1 MGEESS
7 SSSRLLVPHES
18 HDQPNLVSSLL
29 PTFKIRET
37 LLRVLL
43 NRSGFAVPVPAAADA
58 APAAAAAAMDR
69 EEVTEFLGQV
79 PLLQRLPGSSIRR
92 IAEAVQVKHYEPGD
106 SVAREGEPVDGLY
119 IILDGQAEVSAPTN
133 SEEANRPDYVLNK
146 YDYFGYGTNS
156 SVHQVNV
163 IALSKLTCFIL
174 PSKYGHLLQP
184 KTIWNAEDT
193 SESHSFVEQIL
204 HLEPLEVDIFR
215 GFTLPGAPIFRQVFG
230 GQLIGQALAA
240 ASKTVDCLKMVHS
253 LHAIFLIA
261 GDNNMPIIYQVQRVR
276 DGSSFATRKVE
287 AKQKGLVIFT
297 LIASFQ
303 KGEVGFEHQ
312 AASMPDVPPPEQTQ
326 YRNSAAKKKFVSWPI
341 EMRFCEDSA
350 SQHKPSL
357 NYWFR
362 ARGKLSDDQALHRCV
377 VAYASDL
384 LYSGVSL
391 YPHREKGL
399 KTFTLSLDHSIWF
412 HKPVKADDWLLYVI
426 ESPSAHGGR
435 GFVTGR
441 MFNRQGEL
449 VMSLT
454 QEALI
459 RREKTRGPNP
469 RPKL

>member
-1 MGEESS
+1 
-7 SSSRLLVPHES
+7 
-18 HDQPNLVSSLL
+18 
-29 PTFKIRET
+29 
-37 LLRVLL
+37 
-43 NRSGFAVPVPAAADA
+43 
-58 APAAAAAAMDR
+58 MDR

-92 IAEAVQVKHYEPGD
+92 IAEAVEVKRYEPGNY
-106 SVAREGEPVDGLY
+106 VAREGEPVDGLC
-119 IILDGQAEVSAPTN
+119 IIVDGQAEVSAPAN
-133 SEEANRPDYVLNK
+133 AEEANNPDYVLNK
-146 YDYFGYGTNS
+146 YDYFGYGRNS

-163 IALSKLTCFIL
+163 VALSKLTCFIL
-174 PSKYGHLLQP
+174 PNQYGYLLQP

-193 SESHSFVEQIL
+193 PETHSLLEQIL
-204 HLEPLEVDIFR
+204 HLEPLEVDLFR
-215 GFTLPGAPIFRQVFG
+215 GFTLPEAPTFRQVFG
-230 GQLIGQALAA
+230 GQFIGQALLSHPLLLSAILIVTALAA

-261 GDNNMPIIYQVQRVR
+261 GDNNLPIIYQVHRER

-287 AKQKGLVIFT
+287 AKQKGQVVFT

-303 KGEVGFEHQ
+303 KEEVGFEHQ
-312 AASMPDVPPPEQTQ
+312 AASIPDLLNLEEIRERRLTDPRFPMQ
-326 YRNSAAKKKFVSWPI
+326 YRNSAAKKKFVPWPI

-350 SQHKPSL
+350 SQHKPSS

-384 LYSGVSL
+384 VFSGVSL
-391 YPHREKGL
+391 NPHRKKGL
-399 KTFTLSLDHSIWF
+399 KTYSLSLDHSIWF

-426 ESPSAHGGR
+426 DSPSAYGGR

-441 MFNRQGEL
+441 MFNQQGEL

-459 RREKTRGPNP
+459 RKEKTRGPNP

>member
-1 MGEESS
+1 
-7 SSSRLLVPHES
+7 
-18 HDQPNLVSSLL
+18 
-29 PTFKIRET
+29 
-37 LLRVLL
+37 
-43 NRSGFAVPVPAAADA
+43 
-58 APAAAAAAMDR
+58 MDR

-79 PLLQRLPGSSIRR
+79 PLLQCLPSSSIRR
-92 IAEAVQVKHYEPGD
+92 IADAVLVKRYEPGGY
-106 SVAREGEPVDGLY
+106 VAREGDPVDGLY
-119 IILDGQAEVSAPTN
+119 IILDGQAEVSAPANT
-133 SEEANRPDYVLNK
+133 EEENRPDYVLNK

-163 IALSKLTCFIL
+163 IAVSKLTCFVL
-174 PSKYGHLLQP
+174 PNQYGHLLQP
-184 KTIWNAEDT
+184 KTIWSAEET
-193 SESHSFVEQIL
+193 PENHSLLEQIL

-215 GFTLPGAPIFRQVFG
+215 GFTLPGAPTFRQVFG

-240 ASKTVDCLKMVHS
+240 ASKTVDCLKAVHS

-261 GDNNMPIIYQVQRVR
+261 GDKNLPIIYQVHRAR
-276 DGSSFATRKVE
+276 DGTSFATRKVE

-303 KGEVGFEHQ
+303 KDELGFEHQ
-312 AASMPDVPPPEQTQ
+312 AAIMPDVPPPEELLNLEEIRERRLTDPRFPMQ
-326 YRNSAAKKKFVSWPI
+326 YRNSAAKKKFVPWPI

-362 ARGKLSDDQALHRCV
+362 ARGKLSDDPALHRCV

-391 YPHREKGL
+391 NPHREKGL
-399 KTFTLSLDHSIWF
+399 KTYSLSLDHSIWF

-426 ESPSAHGGR
+426 DSPSAHGGR

-459 RREKTRGPNP
+459 RRAKTPGQPSQTP

>member
-1 MGEESS
+1 
-7 SSSRLLVPHES
+7 
-18 HDQPNLVSSLL
+18 
-29 PTFKIRET
+29 
-37 LLRVLL
+37 
-43 NRSGFAVPVPAAADA
+43 
-58 APAAAAAAMDR
+58 MDR

-79 PLLQRLPGSSIRR
+79 PLLQCLPGSSIRR
-92 IAEAVQVKHYEPGD
+92 IADAVLVKRYEPGD
-106 SVAREGEPVDGLY
+106 YVAREGEPVDGLY
-119 IILDGQAEVSAPTN
+119 IILDGQAEVSAPANT
-133 SEEANRPDYVLNK
+133 EEENRPDYVLNK

-163 IALSKLTCFIL
+163 IAVSKLTCFVL
-174 PSKYGHLLQP
+174 PNQYGHLLQP

-193 SESHSFVEQIL
+193 PENYSLLEQIL

-215 GFTLPGAPIFRQVFG
+215 GYTLPGAPTFR
-230 GQLIGQALAA
+230 QALAA
-240 ASKTVDCLKMVHS
+240 ASKTVDCLKVVHS

-261 GDNNMPIIYQVQRVR
+261 GDNDLPIIYQVQRVR
-276 DGSSFATRKVE
+276 DGTSFATRKVE
-287 AKQKGLVIFT
+287 AKQKGLVVFT
-297 LIASFQ
+297 LFASFQ
-303 KGEVGFEHQ
+303 KDELGFEHQ
-312 AASMPDVPPPEQTQ
+312 AATMPDVPPPEQLLNLEEIRERRLTDPRFPMQ
-326 YRNSAAKKKFVSWPI
+326 YRNSAAKKKFVPWPI
-341 EMRFCEDSA
+341 EMRFCEDSS

-362 ARGKLSDDQALHRCV
+362 ARGKLSDDPALHRCV

-391 YPHREKGL
+391 NPHREKGL
-399 KTFTLSLDHSIWF
+399 KTYSLSLDHSIWF

-459 RREKTRGPNP
+459 RRAKTPGQTAQTP

>member
-1 MGEESS
+1 
-7 SSSRLLVPHES
+7 
-18 HDQPNLVSSLL
+18 
-29 PTFKIRET
+29 
-37 LLRVLL
+37 
-43 NRSGFAVPVPAAADA
+43 
-58 APAAAAAAMDR
+58 MDR

-79 PLLQRLPGSSIRR
+79 PLLQCLPGSSIRR
-92 IAEAVQVKHYEPGD
+92 IADAILVKRYEPGD
-106 SVAREGEPVDGLY
+106 YVAREGEPVDGLY
-119 IILDGQAEVSAPTN
+119 IILDGQAEVSAPANT
-133 SEEANRPDYVLNK
+133 EEENRPDYVLNK

-163 IALSKLTCFIL
+163 LAVSKLTCFVL
-174 PSKYGHLLQP
+174 PNQYGHLLQP

-193 SESHSFVEQIL
+193 PENSLLERIL
-204 HLEPLEVDIFR
+204 LLEPLEVDIFR
-215 GFTLPGAPIFRQVFG
+215 GFTLPGAPTFRQVFG

-240 ASKTVDCLKMVHS
+240 ASKTVDCLKAVHS

-261 GDNNMPIIYQVQRVR
+261 GDNNLPIIYQVHRAR
-276 DGSSFATRKVE
+276 DGTSFATRKVE
-287 AKQKGLVIFT
+287 AKQKGFVIFT

-303 KGEVGFEHQ
+303 KDELGFEHQ
-312 AASMPDVPPPEQTQ
+312 AAIMPDVPPPEQLLNMEEIRERRLTDPRFPMQ
-326 YRNSAAKKKFVSWPI
+326 YRNSAAKKKFVPWPI
-341 EMRFCEDSA
+341 EMRFCGDSA

-362 ARGKLSDDQALHRCV
+362 ARGKLSDDPALHRCV

-384 LYSGVSL
+384 LFSGVSL
-391 YPHREKGL
+391 NPHRKKGL
-399 KTFTLSLDHSIWF
+399 KTYSLSLDHSMWF

-435 GFVTGR
+435 GFVTAR

-459 RREKTRGPNP
+459 RRAKTPGQTP

>member
-1 MGEESS
+1 
-7 SSSRLLVPHES
+7 
-18 HDQPNLVSSLL
+18 
-29 PTFKIRET
+29 
-37 LLRVLL
+37 
-43 NRSGFAVPVPAAADA
+43 
-58 APAAAAAAMDR
+58 MDR
-69 EEVTEFLGQV
+69 EEGKAAQSLPNLGAILANPRGGCHWCAVTEFLGQV
-79 PLLQRLPGSSIRR
+79 PLLQCLPGSSIRR
-92 IAEAVQVKHYEPGD
+92 IADSVLVKRYEPGD
-106 SVAREGEPVDGLY
+106 YVAREGEPVDGLY
-119 IILDGQAEVSAPTN
+119 IILDGQAEVSAPAHTD
-133 SEEANRPDYVLNK
+133 EENRPDYVLNK

-163 IALSKLTCFIL
+163 TAVSKLTCFVL
-174 PSKYGHLLQP
+174 PNQYGYLLQP
-184 KTIWNAEDT
+184 KTIWNAEET
-193 SESHSFVEQIL
+193 PENHSLLEQIL

-215 GFTLPGAPIFRQVFG
+215 GFTLPGAPTFRQVFG

-240 ASKTVDCLKMVHS
+240 ASKTVDCLKVVHS

-261 GDNNMPIIYQVQRVR
+261 GDNNLPIIYQVHRAR
-276 DGSSFATRKVE
+276 DGTSFATRKVE

-303 KGEVGFEHQ
+303 KDELGFEHQ
-312 AASMPDVPPPEQTQ
+312 AATIPDVPPPEQLLNLEEIRERRLTDPRFPMQ
-326 YRNSAAKKKFVSWPI
+326 YRNSAAKKKFVPWPI

-362 ARGKLSDDQALHRCV
+362 ARGKLSDDPALHRCV

-391 YPHREKGL
+391 NPHREKDL
-399 KTFTLSLDHSIWF
+399 KTYSLSLDHSIWF

-459 RREKTRGPNP
+459 RRAKTPGQTSEAP

>member
-1 MGEESS
+1 
-7 SSSRLLVPHES
+7 
-18 HDQPNLVSSLL
+18 
-29 PTFKIRET
+29 
-37 LLRVLL
+37 
-43 NRSGFAVPVPAAADA
+43 
-58 APAAAAAAMDR
+58 MDR

-92 IAEAVQVKHYEPGD
+92 IAGAVLVKRYEPGD
-106 SVAREGEPVDGLY
+106 YVAREGEPVDGLY
-119 IILDGQAEVSAPTN
+119 IILDGQAEVSAPANT
-133 SEEANRPDYVLNK
+133 EEQNRPDYALNK
-146 YDYFGYGTNS
+146 HDYFGYGTNS

-163 IALSKLTCFIL
+163 IAASKLTCFVL
-174 PSKYGHLLQP
+174 PNQYGHLLQP
-184 KTIWNAEDT
+184 KTIWSAEET
-193 SESHSFVEQIL
+193 PENHSLLEQIL

-215 GFTLPGAPIFRQVFG
+215 GFTLPGAPTFRQVFG

-240 ASKTVDCLKMVHS
+240 ASKTVDCLKVVHS

-261 GDNNMPIIYQVQRVR
+261 GDNNLPIIYQVHRER
-276 DGSSFATRKVE
+276 DGTSFATRKVE

-303 KGEVGFEHQ
+303 KEELGFEHQ
-312 AASMPDVPPPEQTQ
+312 AATIPDVPPPEQLLNLEEIRERRLTDPRFPMQ
-326 YRNSAAKKKFVSWPI
+326 YRNTAAKKKFVPWPI

-362 ARGKLSDDQALHRCV
+362 ARGKLSDDPALHRCV

-391 YPHREKGL
+391 NPHREKGL
-399 KTFTLSLDHSIWF
+399 KTYSLSLDHSIWF

-459 RREKTRGPNP
+459 RRAKTPGQTPQTP
-469 RPKL
+469 RAKL

>member
-1 MGEESS
+1 
-7 SSSRLLVPHES
+7 
-18 HDQPNLVSSLL
+18 
-29 PTFKIRET
+29 
-37 LLRVLL
+37 
-43 NRSGFAVPVPAAADA
+43 
-58 APAAAAAAMDR
+58 
-69 EEVTEFLGQV
+69 VTEFLGQV
-79 PLLQRLPGSSIRR
+79 PLLQCLPGSSIRR
-92 IAEAVQVKHYEPGD
+92 IAEAVQVKRYEPGD
-106 SVAREGEPVDGLY
+106 YVAREGEPVDGLY
-119 IILDGQAEVSAPTN
+119 IVLDGQAEVSAPAN
-133 SEEANRPDYVLNK
+133 AEEANRPDYVLNK

-156 SVHQVNV
+156 SDHQVNV
-163 IALSKLTCFIL
+163 VALSKLTCFIL
-174 PSKYGHLLQP
+174 PNQYGHLLQP
-184 KTIWNAEDT
+184 KTIWNAEET
-193 SESHSFVEQIL
+193 PEHSLLEQIL
-204 HLEPLEVDIFR
+204 HLEPLEVSVRQSLMLMAVFD
-215 GFTLPGAPIFRQVFG
+215 LSSAVVPI
-230 GQLIGQALAA
+230 L
-240 ASKTVDCLKMVHS
+240 
-253 LHAIFLIA
+253 
-261 GDNNMPIIYQVQRVR
+261 YQVHRAR

-303 KGEVGFEHQ
+303 KEEVGFEHQ
-312 AASMPDVPPPEQTQ
+312 AAIMPDVPPPEQARISLFPFLWP
-326 YRNSAAKKKFVSWPI
+326 YRNLAAKKKFTPWPI

-350 SQHKPSL
+350 SQHKPSS

-391 YPHREKGL
+391 NPHREKGL
-399 KTFTLSLDHSIWF
+399 KTYSLSLDHSIWF

-449 VMSLT
+449 IMSLT